1 MAQVA
6 RRAQLQPR
14 IDQYLDNLMRTWEGV
29 PFDAQEW
36 AEWDD
41 LSQLTYAV
49 NWPVNE
55 DQLHM
60 LAQWAE
66 QGLLAPEQRAR
77 YGELLQLVERHRP
90 LLEELLK
97 D

>member
-77 YGELLQLVERHRP
+77 YDELLQLVERHRP

>member
-1 MAQVA
+1 MAHVA

-66 QGLLAPEQRAR
+66 QGVLAPEQRTR
-77 YGELLQLVERHRP
+77 YDELLQLVERHRP